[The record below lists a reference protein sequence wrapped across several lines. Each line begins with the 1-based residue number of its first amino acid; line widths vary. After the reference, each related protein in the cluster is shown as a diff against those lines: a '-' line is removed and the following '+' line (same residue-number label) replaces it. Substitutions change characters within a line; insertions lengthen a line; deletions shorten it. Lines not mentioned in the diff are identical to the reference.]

1 MTGIGGETADG
12 RRAVITGGSG
22 GIGRACAGILAAR
35 GYELLLV
42 ARRPGPLEQAAE
54 ALGARWVAADCRR
67 ADDLARVVEAAGRVD
82 LLVQAAGV
90 LDGTFVSD
98 QPVETFDRVL
108 DANLRS
114 AYLVTRALL
123 PSMGA
128 GGRIV
133 FVSSTAGITGM
144 KGLSAYSASKAA
156 LGELAHSLSL
166 ELERDGIAVHVVAP
180 APVRTEMIDLGSKR
194 RMWLLEPEDVASAV
208 AWLDTLHPRVKVREV
223 VLRSVTAGPFAPE
236 PIGER
241 PGADLEE

>member
-1 MTGIGGETADG
+1 MSG

-22 GIGRACAGILAAR
+22 GIGRACAEALAGR

-42 ARRPGPLEQAAE
+42 ARRPGPLEQVAATV
-54 ALGARWVAADCRR
+54 GARWMAADCRR
-67 ADDLARVVEAAGRVD
+67 EDDLARVAVAAGPVD
-82 LLVQAAGV
+82 LLVHAAGA
-90 LDGTFVSD
+90 LEGTFVSE
-98 QPVETFDRVL
+98 QPVETFDRVM

-114 AYLVTRALL
+114 AYLVARALL
-123 PSMGA
+123 PAMGA

-180 APVRTEMIDLGSKR
+180 APVRTDMIDLGTKR

-208 AWLDTLHPRVKVREV
+208 AWLDTLHPRVRLREIV
-223 VLRSVTAGPFAPE
+223 MRSVTGGPFAPE

-241 PGADLEE
+241 RGAELEE

>member
-1 MTGIGGETADG
+1 MSG

-22 GIGRACAGILAAR
+22 GIGRACAEALATR

-42 ARRPGPLEQAAE
+42 ARRAEPLQQTAD
-54 ALGARWVAADCRR
+54 ALGARWIAADCRQE
-67 ADDLARVVEAAGRVD
+67 ADVARLAAAAGQVD
-82 LLVQAAGV
+82 LLVHAAGV
-90 LDGTFVSD
+90 LEGTFVSE
-98 QPVETFDRVL
+98 QPVETFDRVIES
-108 DANLRS
+108 NLRA

-123 PSMGA
+123 PAMGP
-128 GGRIV
+128 GSRLV

-180 APVRTEMIDLGSKR
+180 APVRTDMIDPATKR
-194 RMWLLEPEDVASAV
+194 KMWLLEPEDVASAV
-208 AWLDTLHPRVKVREV
+208 AWLDSLHPRVRVREV
-223 VLRSVTAGPFAPE
+223 VLRSVTGGPFAPE

-241 PGADLEE
+241 AGAELEE

>member
-1 MTGIGGETADG
+1 MSG

-22 GIGRACAGILAAR
+22 GIGRACAEALAR
-35 GYELLLV
+35 LGYELLLV
-42 ARRPGPLEQAAE
+42 ARRPEPLEQAAK

-67 ADDLARVVEAAGRVD
+67 EDDLARVASAAGPVD
-82 LLVQAAGV
+82 LLVHAAGI
-90 LDGTFVSD
+90 LEGTFVSE
-98 QPVETFDRVL
+98 QPVETFDRVM
-108 DANLRS
+108 DANLRA

-123 PSMGA
+123 PAMGA

-133 FVSSTAGITGM
+133 YVSSTAGIAGM

-180 APVRTEMIDLGSKR
+180 APVRTDMIDLGTKR
-194 RMWLLEPEDVASAV
+194 RMWLLEPEDVAGAV
-208 AWLDTLHPRVKVREV
+208 AWLDTLHPRVRVREIV
-223 VLRSVTAGPFAPE
+223 MRSVTGGPFAPE

-241 PGADLEE
+241 AGAELEE